1 MRKSFIKKA
10 IVTAML
16 ASMVTTTIPM
26 TTFRAQVFAEEKVNA
41 VDETNTVGVSKGG
54 TYKPDSLTLQP
65 GETTSS
71 INLNWYAPEGTTS
84 AIVDFG
90 GKQYTAT
97 LGELTTP
104 TVVNTDKYTDTG
116 KKTCKLTISDLQP
129 DTAYVY
135 QISNDGGATWSKSY
149 TYTTPASDEFTFGF
163 TSDPQIKAS
172 GETNGG
178 GWNSSDGTNQT
189 GWAKMVEKLSEEN
202 VSLIVSAGDQ
212 VEDQN
217 WGKSSEYEAFF
228 APDEMGSIAYAPAV
242 GNHDRHYMFE
252 DHFNLPNEMTISGET
267 AQLTPVFT
275 TFRGQNSGTSQ
286 SHGNYIQATESEIS
300 NNSNSNGVTPNADG
314 QYDFTERREMETKGN
329 YYYLYNNVLF
339 VTLNTGA
346 YPGGNDFLEGENVEN
361 TSSKKDNSEA
371 EAIVK
376 NFKTTM
382 TAATTEYSGK
392 YNWIVVTHHKST
404 QTVAKHVADSDIEN
418 YVDAGFEKLMDEFDV
433 DFVLGGHDHVYSR
446 SYVLKN
452 GQRNSE
458 KLDTFNDVDGTIY
471 ITGNCCSD
479 MQYYTPFEKVD
490 KSNNAD
496 YPILA
501 DGTTG
506 SANYMLGKLPIG
518 NLTYNQE
525 FSPSYAIFN
534 VTADTISVNVYNLSG
549 DSEKPDSKEIDSF
562 TVTKN
567 VNTGAKTEAYD
578 NATAALQLTETARFN
593 SGMTNADGGVMEIVD
608 YNTATGWAYAI
619 NGQTG
624 NLTAITIKDIEES
637 TDIDLLDGKNIDIKS
652 IIEKE
657 VSGFKYGDMTSVAVL
672 PDNKTITVAIQAEDY
687 AANGRVA
694 VFECNADGTLTFTKS
709 VEVGVQPDMVTYTPN
724 GAMILTANEGEPR
737 LGYAGRTVD
746 PAGSVSIIS
755 TSDLSVKTIGFDAFD
770 EKRTELVN
778 AGIVIKKDTNPSVDF
793 EPEYIA
799 ATDTKAYITLQEA
812 NAVAVLDL
820 AKAEYSGI
828 YSAGFED
835 YSTTAIDIDKKDE
848 KYDAKTYASLMGIRM
863 PDSIATYTVDGQD
876 YIITA
881 NEGDSRE
888 WGEGDNAYINE
899 LEVNFGK
906 KKSSPTGAITAEN
919 SGLTGKVVFF
929 DSSDYEGLSSEKDY
943 LFGGRSFTVYKVTE
957 NGIEEVYTSGNELE
971 AKTAALIP
979 GNFNCSNDDKTIDDR
994 SGKKGVE
1001 AESVTVGTVGEKTYA
1016 FVGLERIGGV
1026 MVYDIT
1032 DPANVSY
1039 VNYINSRDFSEDI
1052 AGDVSPEGLCFIP
1065 ASESKTGKP
1074 MLLAAC
1080 EVSGTVAVY
1089 DITQVTN
1096 QDDKPLV
1103 NPDGKTDEDNN
1114 NTSDGKTDED
1124 NSTSDGKIEE
1134 DNNTSTTSK
1143 AEKLQNSAEVMGMDA
1158 ALKISEIKETEEA
1171 ASVAEETVKKLDYKA
1186 LAYEYYDL
1194 SLVDADNKEVQPDS
1208 SVKIKLNVPDSI
1220 AATSAKYI
1228 AVYRYNETTKTY
1240 DFIECVEIEEGTFTF
1255 TTDHFTPYLFVG
1267 TERAVVTDK
1276 QENVPPETV
1285 TDKVDTG
1292 DNAPVT
1298 MMIIIALLSAGALT
1312 VSVNGKLK
1320 KKEGYFQ

>member
-10 IVTAML
+10 LVTALL

-26 TTFRAQVFAEEKVNA
+26 TTFRAQVFAEETVNA
-41 VDETNTVGVSKGG
+41 EDAANTVGVSKGG

-97 LGELTTP
+97 PGELTTP

-129 DTAYVY
+129 ETAYVY

-149 TYTTPASDEFTFGF
+149 IYTTPASDEFTFGF

-172 GETNGG
+172 GESNSN
-178 GWNSSDGTNQT
+178 GWNPSDGTNQT

-212 VEDQN
+212 VEDQS

-346 YPGGNDFLEGENVEN
+346 YPGGNDSLEGENVDN
-361 TSSKKDNSEA
+361 ISSKKDNSEA

-376 NFKTTM
+376 NFKTTL

-446 SYVLKN
+446 SYVLKDDK
-452 GQRNSE
+452 RNSE
-458 KLDTFNDVDGTIY
+458 NLDTFNDVDGTIY

-490 KSNNAD
+490 KANNAD

-501 DGTTG
+501 DGSTG
-506 SANYMLGKLPIG
+506 SENYMKGKLPIG

-578 NATAALQLTETARFN
+578 NATAALQMTETARFN

-619 NGQTG
+619 NGQSG

-657 VSGFKYGDMTSVAVL
+657 VSGFKYGDMTSVAVS
-672 PDNKTITVAIQAEDY
+672 PDNKTIAVAIQAENY

-694 VFECNADGTLTFTKS
+694 VFECNTDGTLTFTKS

-724 GAMILTANEGEPR
+724 DAMILTANEGEPR
-737 LGYAGRTVD
+737 LGYTDGTVD
-746 PAGSVSIIS
+746 PAGSVSIIK
-755 TSDLSVKTIGFDAFD
+755 TSDLSVNTIDFEAFD

-778 AGIVIKKDTNPSVDF
+778 AGIVIKKDTNPSVDL

-820 AKAEYSGI
+820 TKAEYSGI

-848 KYDAKTYASLMGIRM
+848 KYVAKTYASLMGIRM
-863 PDSIATYTVDGQD
+863 PDSITAYTVDGQD
-876 YIITA
+876 YIVTA
-881 NEGDSRE
+881 NEGDSRD
-888 WGEGDNAYINE
+888 WDGYLNE

-906 KKSSPTGAITAEN
+906 GKASPTGAITAEN

-943 LFGGRSFTVYKVTE
+943 LFGGRSFTVYKVTD
-957 NGIEEVYTSGNELE
+957 NGIEEVYTSANELE
-971 AKTAALIP
+971 TKTAALIP
-979 GNFNCSNDDKTIDDR
+979 DNFNCSNDDKTIDDR

-1001 AESVTVGTVGEKTYA
+1001 AESVTLGTVGEKTYA
-1016 FVGLERIGGV
+1016 FVGLERIGGI
-1026 MVYDIT
+1026 MVYDIS

-1052 AGDVSPEGLCFIP
+1052 AGDVSPEGLCFVS

-1089 DITQVTN
+1089 DITEVTKE
-1096 QDDKPLV
+1096 DDKPSV
-1103 NPDGKTDEDNN
+1103 NPDDKPEEIPDE
-1114 NTSDGKTDED
+1114 
-1124 NSTSDGKIEE
+1124 
-1134 DNNTSTTSK
+1134 
-1143 AEKLQNSAEVMGMDA
+1143 
-1158 ALKISEIKETEEA
+1158 
-1171 ASVAEETVKKLDYKA
+1171 
-1186 LAYEYYDL
+1186 
-1194 SLVDADNKEVQPDS
+1194 
-1208 SVKIKLNVPDSI
+1208 
-1220 AATSAKYI
+1220 
-1228 AVYRYNETTKTY
+1228 
-1240 DFIECVEIEEGTFTF
+1240 
-1255 TTDHFTPYLFVG
+1255 
-1267 TERAVVTDK
+1267 
-1276 QENVPPETV
+1276 QENASSETV
-1285 TDKVDTG
+1285 TDKVDT
-1292 DNAPVT
+1292 DDSAPVA
-1298 MMIIIALLSAGALT
+1298 MMILIALLSAGALA

-1320 KKEGYFQ
+1320 KKED

>member
-10 IVTAML
+10 IVAAML

-41 VDETNTVGVSKGG
+41 VN
-54 TYKPDSLTLQP
+54 
-65 GETTSS
+65 
-71 INLNWYAPEGTTS
+71 
-84 AIVDFG
+84 
-90 GKQYTAT
+90 
-97 LGELTTP
+97 
-104 TVVNTDKYTDTG
+104 
-116 KKTCKLTISDLQP
+116 
-129 DTAYVY
+129 
-135 QISNDGGATWSKSY
+135 
-149 TYTTPASDEFTFGF
+149 
-163 TSDPQIKAS
+163 
-172 GETNGG
+172 
-178 GWNSSDGTNQT
+178 
-189 GWAKMVEKLSEEN
+189 
-202 VSLIVSAGDQ
+202 
-212 VEDQN
+212 
-217 WGKSSEYEAFF
+217 EA
-228 APDEMGSIAYAPAV
+228 
-242 GNHDRHYMFE
+242 
-252 DHFNLPNEMTISGET
+252 
-267 AQLTPVFT
+267 
-275 TFRGQNSGTSQ
+275 
-286 SHGNYIQATESEIS
+286 
-300 NNSNSNGVTPNADG
+300 
-314 QYDFTERREMETKGN
+314 
-329 YYYLYNNVLF
+329 
-339 VTLNTGA
+339 
-346 YPGGNDFLEGENVEN
+346 
-361 TSSKKDNSEA
+361 
-371 EAIVK
+371 
-376 NFKTTM
+376 
-382 TAATTEYSGK
+382 
-392 YNWIVVTHHKST
+392 
-404 QTVAKHVADSDIEN
+404 
-418 YVDAGFEKLMDEFDV
+418 
-433 DFVLGGHDHVYSR
+433 
-446 SYVLKN
+446 
-452 GQRNSE
+452 
-458 KLDTFNDVDGTIY
+458 
-471 ITGNCCSD
+471 
-479 MQYYTPFEKVD
+479 
-490 KSNNAD
+490 
-496 YPILA
+496 
-501 DGTTG
+501 
-506 SANYMLGKLPIG
+506 
-518 NLTYNQE
+518 
-525 FSPSYAIFN
+525 
-534 VTADTISVNVYNLSG
+534 
-549 DSEKPDSKEIDSF
+549 
-562 TVTKN
+562 
-567 VNTGAKTEAYD
+567 NTGAKTEAYD

-619 NGQTG
+619 NGQSG
-624 NLTAITIKDIEES
+624 NLTAITIKDIEKS

-657 VSGFKYGDMTSVAVL
+657 VSGFKYGDMTSVAVS
-672 PDNKTITVAIQAEDY
+672 PENKTIAVAIQAEGY

-694 VFECNADGTLTFTKS
+694 VFKCNADGTLTFTKS

-737 LGYAGRTVD
+737 LGYADGTVD

-755 TSDLSVKTIGFDAFD
+755 TSDLSLKTIGFDAFD

-778 AGIVIKKDTNPSVDF
+778 VGIVIKKDTNPSVEL

-888 WGEGDNAYINE
+888 WGEGDNAYLNE

-906 KKSSPTGAITAEN
+906 KKTSPTGAITAEN
-919 SGLTGKVVFF
+919 SGLKGKVVFF
-929 DSSDYEGLSSEKDY
+929 DSSDYEGISSEKDY

-1039 VNYINSRDFSEDI
+1039 VNYMNSRDFSEDI

-1096 QDDKPLV
+1096 QDDKPPV
-1103 NPDGKTDEDNN
+1103 NPDDNTDEDNNNTSDGKTDEDNN
-1114 NTSDGKTDED
+1114 NTSDGKTDEN

-1134 DNNTSTTSK
+1134 DINTSTTAK

-1158 ALKISEIKETEEA
+1158 ALKVSEIKKTEEA
-1171 ASVAEETVKKLDYKA
+1171 ASVAEETVKKLDYEA

-1194 SLVDADNKEVQPDS
+1194 SLVDADNKEVQPDG

-1240 DFIECVEIEEGTFTF
+1240 DFIECAEIEDGTFTF

-1276 QENVPPETV
+1276 QENVPPET
-1285 TDKVDTG
+1285 G

-1312 VSVNGKLK
+1312 VSVNSKLK